1 MLFKLNYQQHF
12 FKKFK
17 RKKVHFKM
25 VIKKNMVKLHSSFLS
40 CNKEENVNQIFG
52 DIDGMFIKS
61 VNNMSAIYIFY
72 HKKVTK
78 LD

>member
-1 MLFKLNYQQHF
+1 
-12 FKKFK
+12 
-17 RKKVHFKM
+17 M

-61 VNNMSAIYIFY
+61 VNNMSAINIFY